1 MYTKN
6 EYYDLKILESI
17 ALKAKEMKPI
27 VKLEIIK
34 VDKDKSPIN

>member
-27 VKLEIIK
+27 TKIQIKTKDIKLK
-34 VDKDKSPIN
+34 TR